1 MSMSKRALRAFVTAL
16 AISFSGTALADV
28 ELTFEELPEPVQKTA
43 VAEVKAGKIVEIE
56 RDLEKGATVY
66 EIEFVLDGIK
76 YELDIAPD
84 GTLLR
89 RHRD

>member
-1 MSMSKRALRAFVTAL
+1 MFKRTVLASTIALVV
-16 AISFSGTALADV
+16 SFTGSALADV
-28 ELTFEELPEPVQKTA
+28 ELTFEQLPEPVQKTA
-43 VAEVKAGKIVEIE
+43 VAEVKAGQIVEIE
-56 RDLEKGATVY
+56 RDVENGATVY
-66 EIEFVLDGIK
+66 EIEFVLEGIK

>member
-1 MSMSKRALRAFVTAL
+1 MRYPRIIVIGMLMAAAAAPGL
-16 AISFSGTALADV
+16 AAADD
-28 ELTFEELPEPVQKTA
+28 EITFEELPEPVRKT
-43 VAEVKAGKIVEIE
+43 VEVEVKDSQIVEIE
-56 RDLEKGATVY
+56 REIERGETVY
-66 EIEFVLDGIK
+66 EVEFIQDGIK

>member
-1 MSMSKRALRAFVTAL
+1 MSKRTLRAVVTAL
-16 AISFSGTALADV
+16 VVSFSGPALADV

-56 RDLEKGATVY
+56 RDLENGATVY

>member
-1 MSMSKRALRAFVTAL
+1 MANWKITIL
-16 AISFSGTALADV
+16 AIALLATTAGGAAADRDIP
-28 ELTFEELPEPVQKTA
+28 LEELPEPVRKTA
-43 VAEVKAGKIVEIE
+43 LSEVKHGTIVEIE
-56 RDLEKGATVY
+56 EDHEKGQLVY
-66 EIEFVLDGIK
+66 EVEFMLDGIK

>member
-1 MSMSKRALRAFVTAL
+1 MSKRTLRAFVTAL
-16 AISFSGTALADV
+16 VVSLSGTVLADV
-28 ELTFEELPEPVQKTA
+28 ELTFEELPEPVRKTA

-56 RDLEKGATVY
+56 RDLENGATVY
-66 EIEFVLDGIK
+66 EIEFVLDDVK

>member
-1 MSMSKRALRAFVTAL
+1 MSKRNLRALVTAL
-16 AISFSGTALADV
+16 VVSFSGTALADV

-56 RDLEKGATVY
+56 RDLENGATVY

-84 GTLLR
+84 GTLMR